1 MLCKQFP
8 PFRQNKRSACRP
20 ICRESIHKQKSI
32 LNSRIC
38 RKCRIPTVRCLPV
51 DTAVPVWG
59 KAASATGVM
68 VGMLEL
74 ECIQYNYI
82 IVWSFIVLYRIRF
95 SCNILYHLKIM
106 FMFFNSRVV
115 FHSGLATICFILVV
129 YFYSM
134 LCSILYCCVCEGI
147 QYIVFMFYF
156 PTICIYV
163 CYLLFK

>member
-1 MLCKQFP
+1 MKWLFHPGSCF
-8 PFRQNKRSACRP
+8 
-20 ICRESIHKQKSI
+20 HKQKSI

-51 DTAVPVWG
+51 
-59 KAASATGVM
+59 VM

-82 IVWSFIVLYRIRF
+82 IVCSFIVLYRIRF
-95 SCNILYHLKIM
+95 SCNILYHLKI
-106 FMFFNSRVV
+106 MFFNSRVV